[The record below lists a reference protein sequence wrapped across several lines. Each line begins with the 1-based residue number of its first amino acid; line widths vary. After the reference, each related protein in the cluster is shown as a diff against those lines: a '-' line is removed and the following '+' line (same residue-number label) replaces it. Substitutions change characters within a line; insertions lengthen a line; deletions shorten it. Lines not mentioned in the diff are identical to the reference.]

1 MWGMDHDFLSI
12 QFPVHPDSGLSERQ
26 LLLVQRLHVLH
37 RFLCRDPVFPG
48 HIASLPVQW
57 EKDTDPSASPVRNFL
72 RRWELR
78 VPSPLH
84 AVCGNRNLSTAVAE
98 K

>member
-1 MWGMDHDFLSI
+1 MDHDFLSI

-26 LLLVQRLHVLH
+26 LLLGTTDPMILQP
-37 RFLCRDPVFPG
+37 FLCRDPVFPG

-57 EKDTDPSASPVRNFL
+57 EKDTDASASPVRNFL
-72 RRWELR
+72 RRWQLR

-84 AVCGNRNLSTAVAE
+84 AVCGNRNLSTAIAE